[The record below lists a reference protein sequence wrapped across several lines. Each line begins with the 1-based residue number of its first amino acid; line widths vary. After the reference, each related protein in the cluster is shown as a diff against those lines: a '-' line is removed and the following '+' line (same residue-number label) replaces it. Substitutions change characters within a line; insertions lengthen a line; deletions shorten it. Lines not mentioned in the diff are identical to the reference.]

1 MQNND
6 FDEQLQQLWQQQ
18 QTVKVDVGQLKHAA
32 KWMRIKQFGYAF
44 LDIACVASAIIVM
57 YSFRDHYSTV
67 FLYGMSVFI
76 FIALVFTIYLL
87 YLRRH
92 ALLNRL
98 ASESTQGYLSL
109 MVKQTNNNMK
119 IAWITQHSCWLTWIV
134 LVVFWLYLGA
144 YDDMPSNVL
153 QRKALLSVGL
163 SAVIFIPMWFW
174 TTWRRKK
181 FIRMRDELI
190 AQQAS
195 D

>member
-98 ASESTQGYLSL
+98 ASESTQGYLAL
-109 MVKQTNNNMK
+109 MIKQTNNNIK

-174 TTWRRKK
+174 ANWRRKK

>member
-32 KWMRIKQFGYAF
+32 EWMRIKQFGYAF

-98 ASESTQGYLSL
+98 ASESTQGYLAL
-109 MVKQTNNNMK
+109 MVKQTNNNIK

-144 YDDMPSNVL
+144 YEDMPSNVL

-174 TTWRRKK
+174 ANWRRKK

>member
-98 ASESTQGYLSL
+98 ASESTQGYLAL
-109 MVKQTNNNMK
+109 MVKQTNNNIK
-119 IAWITQHSCWLTWIV
+119 IAWITQHSFWLTWIV

-174 TTWRRKK
+174 ANWRRKK